1 MAHPGIPSPDW
12 TYGALSLYVETP
24 PSVRAAG
31 VSCALETSGHAPEAD
46 YRAVV
51 SRMAF
56 VYQDLKHHDADAFRR
71 WCGGDLALVLRN
83 LAWLRESGVPFAV
96 RVPCIPGVNDAPADR
111 EAFLRLAGP
120 GTAVDFLP
128 VPGCARIRGMTTKK
142 RAPARVST
150 PSADHTARRVLLA
163 LWMGCDFGRD
173 AIEGVRRALAARGL
187 AWRIR
192 FTNTEAAFRAAVR
205 WMLRERRIEGA
216 ITCFPLP
223 DAMAALRR
231 AGVPAVLIDRGDAPP
246 PQTFGRHVARVTLDV
261 PAVARATVDHFLE
274 RAAFRSAGFVES
286 FIYAGWSRLRGD
298 ACLAEFARRGLRRGA
313 RFRHRR
319 SAEPDFDRL
328 AAWIRALEKPAAVS
342 AANDATAADV
352 LDLCE
357 AEGVA
362 VPRDVAVLGMDDDP
376 AFCLRCEPNLSSV
389 HFDGVAAGRL
399 AADALASMM
408 AGGAAPP
415 ESALRY
421 GATAVVRRASTGAVS
436 TAGALVQKAVDFIEA
451 NALRGISLSDVV
463 RHLGVS
469 RALATRR
476 FRQLRGE
483 SVLDAIAARRIAEAR
498 RLLADTDRRVD
509 DIARACGYSGAGP
522 LRRAFLAATGSTP
535 GAFRAAVVR

>member
-1 MAHPGIPSPDW
+1 MNKQ
-12 TYGALSLYVETP
+12 ERRTP
-24 PSVRAAG
+24 A
-31 VSCALETSGHAPEAD
+31 EE
-46 YRAVV
+46 
-51 SRMAF
+51 
-56 VYQDLKHHDADAFRR
+56 
-71 WCGGDLALVLRN
+71 
-83 LAWLRESGVPFAV
+83 
-96 RVPCIPGVNDAPADR
+96 
-111 EAFLRLAGP
+111 
-120 GTAVDFLP
+120 
-128 VPGCARIRGMTTKK
+128 
-142 RAPARVST
+142 
-150 PSADHTARRVLLA
+150 RRVLVA

-173 AIEGVRRALAARGL
+173 ALGGIRAAARGL

-246 PQTFGRHVARVTLDV
+246 PQVFGPRVARVTLDV
-261 PAVARATVDHFLE
+261 PAVARAAVDHFLE

-286 FIYAGWSRLRGD
+286 LGDAGWSRLRGD
-298 ACLAEFARRGLRRGA
+298 ACMAEFARRGLRGA

-319 SAEPDFDRL
+319 AAEPDFDRL
-328 AAWIRALEKPAAVS
+328 AAWIRALEKPAAVV

-408 AGGAAPP
+408 VGGPAPP
-415 ESALRY
+415 EGALRY
-421 GATAVVRRASTGAVS
+421 SATAIVRRARPPAPSPPPARSSRRPWTSSRPTPCAAS
-436 TAGALVQKAVDFIEA
+436 RFPTSCATSA
-451 NALRGISLSDVV
+451 
-463 RHLGVS
+463 S
-469 RALATRR
+469 RAPSPRSASASCAASRSSTRSRRAASRRRNASSPIPTAASTTSPAPAAIPAPARSAAPSSPPPARPPAPSEPPPFGSRSVPLIVAESHFLATGGRAMMGDVRQGCVRTR
-476 FRQLRGE
+476 FRTQPPNERE
-483 SVLDAIAARRIAEAR
+483 
-498 RLLADTDRRVD
+498 TK
-509 DIARACGYSGAGP
+509 
-522 LRRAFLAATGSTP
+522 
-535 GAFRAAVVR
+535 

>member
-1 MAHPGIPSPDW
+1 
-12 TYGALSLYVETP
+12 
-24 PSVRAAG
+24 
-31 VSCALETSGHAPEAD
+31 
-46 YRAVV
+46 
-51 SRMAF
+51 
-56 VYQDLKHHDADAFRR
+56 
-71 WCGGDLALVLRN
+71 
-83 LAWLRESGVPFAV
+83 
-96 RVPCIPGVNDAPADR
+96 
-111 EAFLRLAGP
+111 
-120 GTAVDFLP
+120 
-128 VPGCARIRGMTTKK
+128 
-142 RAPARVST
+142 
-150 PSADHTARRVLLA
+150 
-163 LWMGCDFGRD
+163 MGCDFGRD
-173 AIEGVRRALAARGL
+173 ANEGIRKEIANRGL
-187 AWRIR
+187 SWRIR
-192 FTNTEAAFRAAVR
+192 FTNAEHIFLSALK
-205 WMLRERRIEGA
+205 WMLREGRIDGV
-216 ITCFPLP
+216 ITCFPVPSALS
-223 DAMAALRR
+223 ALRR
-231 AGVPAVLIDRGDAPP
+231 ADVPVVLIDRGGQEVPES
-246 PQTFGRHVARVTLDV
+246 ARSGKLAQVTLDV
-261 PAVARATVDHFLE
+261 ERVVRAAVDHFFQY
-274 RAAFRSAGFVES
+274 AAFRSAGFVES
-286 FIYAGWSRLRGD
+286 HGDEGWSRLRGD
-298 ACLAEFARRGLRRGA
+298 AYMAEFARRGLRRA

-328 AAWIRALEKPAAVS
+328 AAWIRALEKPAAVI

-408 AGGAAPP
+408 AGGAVPP

-483 SVLDAIAARRIAEAR
+483 SVLDAIAARRIAEAK

-535 GAFRAAVVR
+535 GAFRSAAFR

>member
-1 MAHPGIPSPDW
+1 MNKQ
-12 TYGALSLYVETP
+12 ERRTP
-24 PSVRAAG
+24 A
-31 VSCALETSGHAPEAD
+31 EE
-46 YRAVV
+46 
-51 SRMAF
+51 
-56 VYQDLKHHDADAFRR
+56 
-71 WCGGDLALVLRN
+71 
-83 LAWLRESGVPFAV
+83 
-96 RVPCIPGVNDAPADR
+96 
-111 EAFLRLAGP
+111 
-120 GTAVDFLP
+120 
-128 VPGCARIRGMTTKK
+128 
-142 RAPARVST
+142 
-150 PSADHTARRVLLA
+150 RRVLVA

-173 AIEGVRRALAARGL
+173 ALGGIRAALEGRGL
-187 AWRIR
+187 SWRIR
-192 FTNTEAAFRAAVR
+192 FTNNNNTFVSSVR
-205 WMLRERRIEGA
+205 WMLRQKRVDGA
-216 ITCFPLP
+216 ITCFPDP
-223 DAMAALRR
+223 GAMAALRR
-231 AGVPAVLIDRGDAPP
+231 AGVPAVVIDRGDAPP
-246 PQTFGRHVARVTLDV
+246 PQAAGRRVARVTLDV
-261 PAVARATVDHFLE
+261 PAIARAAVGHFLE
-274 RAAFRSAGFVES
+274 WAAFRSAGFVES
-286 FIYAGWSRLRGD
+286 RGDAGWSRLRGD
-298 ACLAEFARRGLRRGA
+298 ACMAEFARRGLRRA

-328 AAWIRALEKPAAVS
+328 AAWIRALEKPAAVF

-357 AEGVA
+357 AEGIA

-376 AFCLRCEPNLSSV
+376 AFCLRCEPHLSSV

-469 RALATRR
+469 RALATLR

-483 SVLDAIAARRIAEAR
+483 SVLDAIAARRIAEAK

-535 GAFRAAVVR
+535 GAFRAAAFR